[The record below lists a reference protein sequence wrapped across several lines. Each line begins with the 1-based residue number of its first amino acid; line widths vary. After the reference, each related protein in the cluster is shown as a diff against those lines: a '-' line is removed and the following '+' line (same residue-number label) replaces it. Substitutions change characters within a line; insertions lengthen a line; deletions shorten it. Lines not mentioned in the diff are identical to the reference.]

1 VEGILIQHKRE
12 WELFSTLGPHISGLK
27 FIECMLSITII
38 SFALMA
44 MEVKA
49 TNSKLPTKQYA

>member
-1 VEGILIQHKRE
+1 
-12 WELFSTLGPHISGLK
+12 LFSTLGPHISGLK
-27 FIECMLSITII
+27 FIEWMLSITII